1 MGAKEK
7 KEKKGQ
13 EKFKLPFGKKNYLLF
28 GSGIFVII
36 VGYIFLGQGSITIA
50 PILLVLGYCVIIPI
64 SIIVR
69 DKKEEKS
76 EKPIS

>member
-13 EKFKLPFGKKNYLLF
+13 EKLKLPFGRKNYLLF
-28 GSGIFVII
+28 AFGILVIV
-36 VGYIFLGQGSITIA
+36 VGYIFLGYGSITAA
-50 PILLVLGYCVIIPI
+50 PIMLVLGYCVIIPL